1 MSKGTTQSRR
11 QRRGQFRAAGYL
23 KIKNMYGRFSSQG
36 IAWYAKMAADGKLA
50 HEAHTDRVQ
59 DNIEHQLQIKLNS
72 AKEAWTSIGYN
83 AEEIQKLEEAFAL
96 DSIKNKESYRE
107 DKKESKKLRKEA
119 QLSLQQRLNADG

>member
-1 MSKGTTQSRR
+1 MSKGASQSRR

-23 KIKNMYGRFSSQG
+23 KIKNMYGRFSEQG
-36 IAWYAKMAADGKLA
+36 RAWYDKMAADGKAA
-50 HEAHTDRVQ
+50 HEAHVDRVQ
-59 DNIEHQLQIKLNS
+59 ENIEHNLQIKLDS
-72 AKEAWTSIGYN
+72 LKETWSSIGYN
-83 AEEIQKLEEAFAL
+83 EDEIKKLEEAFAI

>member
-11 QRRGQFRAAGYL
+11 QRRGQFKAAGYL
-23 KIKNMYGRFSSQG
+23 KIKNMYGRFSEKG
-36 IAWYAKMAADGKLA
+36 RAWYDKMAADGKAA
-50 HEAHTDRVQ
+50 HEANTDRVQ

-72 AKEAWTSIGYN
+72 VKETWTSIGYN